1 MNLIYQIFQ
10 RLYSVLD
17 KRPKSSPDSTSDN
30 TKYISGIVFKI
41 TENLELDIGCVLPD
55 LHDYSTDEISDLAE
69 KYAELLIMINSGIFK
84 NQIFDMLNNKISK
97 IECNDKDRLFINNV
111 LSFDKILNQ
120 ELNKVLKNNRPL
132 IRPTSVFKNL

>member
-10 RLYSVLD
+10 RFYNVLD
-17 KRPKSSPDSTSDN
+17 KRSKPSPDSISDN
-30 TKYISGIVFKI
+30 TKYVSGIIFKI

-69 KYAELLIMINSGIFK
+69 KYAELLIMINGGIFK
-84 NQIFDMLNNKISK
+84 NQIFDMLNTK
-97 IECNDKDRLFINNV
+97 IESIDCKDKDRLFINNV
-111 LSFDKILNQ
+111 LSFDRILNQ
-120 ELNKVLKNNRPL
+120 ELNKVIKNNRPL